1 MAKITNTYPDWVN
14 AYRKKG
20 QTIRKTTNG
29 YGLYR
34 CTSVYVPGGKPKS
47 VQEYLGMI
55 YKDRGFVPNA
65 KDNKEDKSKPHYL
78 EYGLSTFIMNNFKRE
93 IRRAAYNGNDNL
105 LKLSVI
111 KYIYGSIDERI
122 LRSSYLTCSDEETIA
137 YSHKV
142 NIRRL
147 DAPVK
152 KIEALFKDIE
162 DAEVLKAKLSLILID
177 INNDNKVM
185 DIDDTLKDIVKDK
198 YKLW

>member
-55 YKDRGFVPNA
+55 YKDRGFVPKA

-111 KYIYGSIDERI
+111 KYICTFNGHSLFNFISRAEKH
-122 LRSSYLTCSDEETIA
+122 SSDVVHFQVHHHAHNSTVEFEKFAGFSVGKSENSGHAITDLQHGADFFEFDR
-137 YSHKV
+137 KV
-142 NIRRL
+142 CGL
-147 DAPVK
+147 
-152 KIEALFKDIE
+152 ELFQQH
-162 DAEVLKAKLSLILID
+162 V
-177 INNDNKVM
+177 
-185 DIDDTLKDIVKDK
+185 
-198 YKLW
+198 

>member
-14 AYRKKG
+14 IYRKKG

-34 CTSVYVPGGKPKS
+34 CTSIYVPGGKPKS

-55 YKDRGFVPNA
+55 YEDKGFVPKGNG
-65 KDNKEDKSKPHYL
+65 NKRKIAPKYL

-93 IRRAAYNGNDNL
+93 IRRAAYNGQDKIV
-105 LKLSVI
+105 KLAII

-122 LRSSYLTCSDEETIA
+122 LRSSYLTYSDEETIS
-137 YSHKV
+137 YSYKI
-142 NIRRL
+142 NIKRL
-147 DAPVK
+147 SAPVK
-152 KIEALFKDIE
+152 KIESIFKDIE
-162 DAEVLKAKLSLILID
+162 DGDVLKAMLSLILID
-177 INNDNKVM
+177 VNNDNKTM
-185 DIDDTLKDIVKDK
+185 DIDDTLKELVKDK